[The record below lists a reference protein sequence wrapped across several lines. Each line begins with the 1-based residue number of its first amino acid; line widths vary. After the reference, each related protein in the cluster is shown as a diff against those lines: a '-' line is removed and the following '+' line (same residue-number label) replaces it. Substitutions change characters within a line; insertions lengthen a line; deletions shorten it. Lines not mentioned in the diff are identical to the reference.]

1 MTCPI
6 RGTGP
11 PPPDTGAMVSAP
23 LQAMIRNGSNRNSR
37 GLIRRSPLEQR
48 ASSQL
53 DGGDDFVAPG
63 GLLAAEHPPRHLDQR
78 PGTGQREGQAP
89 PPRPVGEVLV
99 PEPGRRPPHPVP

>member
-23 LQAMIRNGSNRNSR
+23 LQAMIRNGRSSNSR
-37 GLIRRSPLEQR
+37 GLIRRSPLAQR

-53 DGGDDFVAPG
+53 DGADDFVAPG
-63 GLLAAEHPPRHLDQR
+63 GLLAAEHPARHFYQR
-78 PGTGQREGQAP
+78 PGTVQREVHAP
-89 PPRPVGEVLV
+89 RRRHVGEVLV
-99 PEPGRRPPHPVP
+99 HERGDRKSV